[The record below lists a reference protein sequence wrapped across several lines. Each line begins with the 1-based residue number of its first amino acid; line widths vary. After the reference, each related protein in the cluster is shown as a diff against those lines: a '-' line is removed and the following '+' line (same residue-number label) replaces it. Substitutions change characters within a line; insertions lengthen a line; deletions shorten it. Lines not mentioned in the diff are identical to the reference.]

1 MYFLAFGSVMEL
13 ISIAGCG
20 GNPTVAAGGGALPT
34 FTTAPLG
41 TPLAAAAA

>member
-20 GNPTVAAGGGALPT
+20 GNPTVAAGGRAL
-34 FTTAPLG
+34 FTLTVAPPG
-41 TPLAAAAA
+41 NPLTAAAA